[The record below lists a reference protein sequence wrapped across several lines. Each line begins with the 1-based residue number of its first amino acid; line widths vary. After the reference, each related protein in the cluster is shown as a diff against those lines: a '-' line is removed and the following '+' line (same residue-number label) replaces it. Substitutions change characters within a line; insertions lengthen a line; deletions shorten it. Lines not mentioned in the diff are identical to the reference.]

1 MANIRLEAPESFNF
15 KSPDDWSRW
24 KSRFEQFRLASGLD
38 KESETRQV
46 STLLYCMGED
56 AENVLTSTNIA
67 EADRK
72 KYATVV
78 SKFDEFFQ
86 VRRNTIYERARFNR
100 RDQREG
106 ESAEQYIT
114 TLYELVKNCD
124 YGDLRDDMLRDRL
137 VVGIRDTALS
147 ENLQMD
153 AKLTLDIA
161 KKTIRQKE

>member
-1 MANIRLEAPESFNF
+1 
-15 KSPDDWSRW
+15 
-24 KSRFEQFRLASGLD
+24 
-38 KESETRQV
+38 
-46 STLLYCMGED
+46 MGED
-56 AENVLTSTNIA
+56 AENVFTSTNIA

-72 KYATVV
+72 KYATMVNN
-78 SKFDEFFQ
+78 FDEFFQ

-106 ESAEQYIT
+106 ESAEQYFT
-114 TLYELVKNCD
+114 TLYELEKNCD

-147 ENLQMD
+147 EKLQMD

-161 KKTIRQKE
+161 KKTIRQKKPFGNSNSSYRLMADEITLLC